1 MFSTRASNH
10 VIAGPSYEHANAAA
24 RGGGKICRPDTR
36 RVVPRR
42 VTRNLAIL
50 GSHASSRNNYAKYGR
65 PETNRGNERSQ
76 ESWKPTI
83 SRSPRPIRF
92 FQRVGKMRETYNV
105 SRHIVRV
112 ACRGNASFFLRL
124 FITRVTPHYLF
135 LSR

>member
-65 PETNRGNERSQ
+65 PETNRGNDPRRAGNQPSRGRRVSSTDPFFPT
-76 ESWKPTI
+76 SWK
-83 SRSPRPIRF
+83 
-92 FQRVGKMRETYNV
+92 
-105 SRHIVRV
+105 
-112 ACRGNASFFLRL
+112 NARD
-124 FITRVTPHYLF
+124 V
-135 LSR
+135 

>member
-24 RGGGKICRPDTR
+24 RGGAKICRPDTR

-83 SRSPRPIRF
+83 SRSASLLDRSVFSNELEKCARRIMYRGISF
-92 FQRVGKMRETYNV
+92 AWLVGE
-105 SRHIVRV
+105 
-112 ACRGNASFFLRL
+112 
-124 FITRVTPHYLF
+124 TRVSFYVYLS
-135 LSR
+135 LA

>member
-10 VIAGPSYEHANAAA
+10 VIAGPSYEHANA

-65 PETNRGNERSQ
+65 PETNRGNERS
-76 ESWKPTI
+76 
-83 SRSPRPIRF
+83 
-92 FQRVGKMRETYNV
+92 
-105 SRHIVRV
+105 
-112 ACRGNASFFLRL
+112 
-124 FITRVTPHYLF
+124 
-135 LSR
+135 